1 MRSHSFTGR
10 LKGFTLVEVIIYLG
24 ILSVISAGGVTLI
37 LSLDGVLAQFKV
49 ETALYRSSTN
59 VLEQVV
65 VALREGE
72 DFDAANSVLN
82 TPATGKLTILNG
94 GVTTAFEKSGS
105 DLNLTIDGL
114 NKGDL
119 LSQGVSVT
127 GFTVYKYNT
136 TVGTFVRVKL
146 NLSATVEGVTKTIT
160 LYDGAVIRGDL

>member
-1 MRSHSFTGR
+1 MNINAPTS
-10 LKGFTLVEVIIYLG
+10 LKGFTLVEVMIYLA
-24 ILSVISAGGVTLI
+24 ILTVVSAGGVGLI

-59 VLEQVV
+59 IFEQLI
-65 VALREGE
+65 VAVREGE

-94 GVTTAFEKSGS
+94 GTITTFEKSGS
-105 DLNLTIDGL
+105 DLNLTIDSI

-119 LSQGVSVT
+119 LSEGVSVT
-127 GFTVYKYNT
+127 SFTVYKYDT

-146 NLSATVEGVTKTIT
+146 GLSATVEGITKTLT